1 MKYIVIT
8 AVIVLGLVGALAYRA
23 VTTSPSDNTKQLAEK
38 TVVIDVRTA
47 EEFIASHVD
56 GATLFPVEDM
66 ETGKMPEIAKDTPI
80 AVYCRSGNRAG
91 QAVKLMQNAGF
102 TNVINIGGLDDVE
115 QYGLQLTSS

>member
-8 AVIVLGLVGALAYRA
+8 AVIVVGLVGALVYRT

-47 EEFIASHVD
+47 EEFIASHVN

-115 QYGLQLTSS
+115 KYGLQLTSS